1 MPELARSEVLRMT
14 EYAVE
19 FLNVTYQYHDQAQ
32 SAICN
37 INLKIPKGEFLL
49 ITGASG
55 SGKSSL
61 AKCINGLIPHF
72 HEGDFKGCVKLLG
85 SDTAQTNISRI
96 GEWVGSV
103 FQDLK
108 SQFFM
113 TDTTSEVAFGCSHM
127 GISREEVW
135 KRTENSF
142 CHMNIKKLKDR
153 SIFTLSS
160 GEMQKVAVASCYA
173 MQPEIYVFDE
183 PSANLDLQAIK
194 DLAVIM
200 AQLKKEKKTV
210 IVLEHRLFY
219 LTTLFDRMLFMEN
232 GKIVS
237 EYSNEAANQLTNTQ
251 LMEMGL
257 RNFCLETLD
266 PDKQDNLVSSST
278 VKLELKNIAFTYQ
291 DRKLHTEKSVL
302 EHLHL
307 KAGGGELVGVVGENG
322 AGKTTLARLCCGLL
336 KESAGEVLLNEKAVT
351 HKKRIGE
358 LYFVMQDSDFQLF
371 SDSVWNELSI
381 GHPKNSMDTAKHKG
395 ILEMLHLLDL
405 KDAHPASLSRG
416 QKQRVTI
423 ASALAGDSEI
433 LFFDEPT
440 SGLDR
445 WNMTCVAQ
453 ELKTLAANGKLV
465 FVITHDYEFLLSA
478 CTRIVCLENHKI
490 KEDFPLNQKTKDK
503 LANILLKGGGAFA

>member
-1 MPELARSEVLRMT
+1 MLELARSEVLQMT

-19 FLNVTYQYHDQAQ
+19 FLNVTYQYLDQAQ
-32 SAICN
+32 PAICN

-85 SDTAQTNISRI
+85 SDTVQTNISRI
-96 GEWVGSV
+96 GERVGSV
-103 FQDLK
+103 FQDPK

-127 GISREEVW
+127 GISSEEVW
-135 KRTENSF
+135 ERTENSF
-142 CHMNIKKLKDR
+142 CHMNIKNLKEQ
-153 SIFTLSS
+153 SIFTMSS

-173 MQPEIYVFDE
+173 MQPEIYIFDE
-183 PSANLDLQAIK
+183 PSANLDMQAIK
-194 DLAVIM
+194 DLALIM

-232 GKIVS
+232 GKIAS
-237 EYSNEAANQLTNTQ
+237 EYSNEAANRLTNTQ

-257 RNFCLETLD
+257 RNFCLDTLE
-266 PDKQDNLVSSST
+266 PLKQRTPISSST
-278 VKLELKNIAFTYQ
+278 IKLELKDIEFTYR
-291 DRKLHTEKSVL
+291 DRKLHTENTILK
-302 EHLHL
+302 HLSL
-307 KAGGGELVGVVGENG
+307 KAVGGELVGIVGGNG
-322 AGKTTLARLCCGLL
+322 VGKTTLARLCCGLL
-336 KESAGEVLLNEKAVT
+336 KENAGEVLLNEKAVT
-351 HKKRIGE
+351 YKKRIGK
-358 LYFVMQDSDFQLF
+358 LYFVIQDSDFQLF

-381 GHPKNSMDTAKHKG
+381 GHTKNSKNAAKHKD
-395 ILEMLHLLDL
+395 ILETLHLWEL

-423 ASALAGDSEI
+423 ASALSDDSEV

-445 WNMTCVAQ
+445 WNMTCVAK
-453 ELKTLAANGKLV
+453 ELNALATKGKLV

-490 KEDFPLNQKTKDK
+490 KEDFTLNKNTKDK
-503 LANILLKGGGAFA
+503 LANIILKGGGAFA